1 MKLLERKHPLAIRWF
16 HWLNFPLL
24 FLMIWS
30 GLLIYWANPVYRV
43 GIGDQTLLKLTVD
56 QSVYRKLHINNR
68 LAEGMALHF
77 FFMWFFTINGVL
89 YVAYTAFSGEWRHLL
104 PNRHSFRE
112 AWQVVLHDL
121 HIRKEPL
128 PRRKFNGAQ
137 QISYTGIILMGL
149 GSLLSGLAIY
159 RPVQFAWLATLMG
172 GYQMSRFL
180 HFWITVGYLLFFVV
194 HVAQVVKAGWN
205 NFRAMVIGREVV
217 AVGNDDKLGPV
228 AIAPSQ
234 GSTES

>member
-1 MKLLERKHPLAIRWF
+1 MK
-16 HWLNFPLL
+16 
-24 FLMIWS
+24 FL
-30 GLLIYWANPVYRV
+30 
-43 GIGDQTLLKLTVD
+43 
-56 QSVYRKLHINNR
+56 
-68 LAEGMALHF
+68 
-77 FFMWFFTINGVL
+77 
-89 YVAYTAFSGEWRHLL
+89 
-104 PNRHSFRE
+104 
-112 AWQVVLHDL
+112 
-121 HIRKEPL
+121 
-128 PRRKFNGAQ
+128 
-137 QISYTGIILMGL
+137 
-149 GSLLSGLAIY
+149 

>member
-1 MKLLERKHPLAIRWF
+1 MKVLERKHPLAIRWF

-56 QSVYRKLHINNR
+56 QSVYRKLHVNNR

-77 FFMWFFTINGVL
+77 FFMWFFTVNGIL
-89 YVAYTAFSGEWRHLL
+89 YVAYTAFSGEWRHLI
-104 PNRHSFRE
+104 PNRQSFRE

-137 QISYTGIILMGL
+137 QISYTGIIIMGL
-149 GSLLSGLAIY
+149 GSLLTGLAIY
-159 RPVQFAWLATLMG
+159 RPVQFAWLATLFG
-172 GYQMSRFL
+172 GYQMSRFF
-180 HFWITVGYLLFFVV
+180 HFWITMGYLAFFVV
-194 HVAQVVKAGWN
+194 HIAQVVKAGWN
-205 NFRAMVIGREVV
+205 NFRAMVTGREVV
-217 AVGNDDKLGPV
+217 VVGRNDEMGPV
-228 AIAPSQ
+228 AIASAQ
-234 GSTES
+234 GSTEE